1 MIGKW
6 LKEKRE
12 NLSLT
17 AQDIKQETKTSSTLI
32 SLVETGKRL
41 PSEKFLESYLL
52 VLAKASGFDETLRDR
67 YTTTECFE
75 KWKSKLTIEHKGKDT
90 IYYSCG
96 RKICVDSKGLYL
108 KNIEPYDLHV
118 YFIGYSWSDF
128 ADYQN
133 SYLKQ

>member
-52 VLAKASGFDETLRDR
+52 VLAKLVVLTRLYGIAIPQLSVLRNGKVNLPLNIKAKIL
-67 YTTTECFE
+67 YITVVVE
-75 KWKSKLTIEHKGKDT
+75 KF
-90 IYYSCG
+90 
-96 RKICVDSKGLYL
+96 V
-108 KNIEPYDLHV
+108 
-118 YFIGYSWSDF
+118 
-128 ADYQN
+128 
-133 SYLKQ
+133 

>member
-67 YTTTECFE
+67 YTTTECLRNGKVNLPLNIKE
-75 KWKSKLTIEHKGKDT
+75 KI
-90 IYYSCG
+90 
-96 RKICVDSKGLYL
+96 LYITAVVEKFVWIL
-108 KNIEPYDLHV
+108 KV
-118 YFIGYSWSDF
+118 YI
-128 ADYQN
+128 
-133 SYLKQ
+133 

>member
-41 PSEKFLESYLL
+41 PS
-52 VLAKASGFDETLRDR
+52 
-67 YTTTECFE
+67 
-75 KWKSKLTIEHKGKDT
+75 
-90 IYYSCG
+90 
-96 RKICVDSKGLYL
+96 
-108 KNIEPYDLHV
+108 
-118 YFIGYSWSDF
+118 
-128 ADYQN
+128 
-133 SYLKQ
+133 

>member
-17 AQDIKQETKTSSTLI
+17 AQDIKQETKTSSALI

-41 PSEKFLESYLL
+41 PSEKFLENYLL
-52 VLAKASGFDETLRDR
+52 VLAKASGFDETLRDC
-67 YTTTECFE
+67 YTTTEYFE
-75 KWKSKLTIEHKGKDT
+75 ELKSKLTIEHKGKDT
-90 IYYSCG
+90 IYYSCD

-108 KNIEPYDLHV
+108 KKIEPYDLHV

-128 ADYQN
+128 ADY
-133 SYLKQ
+133 KIAT